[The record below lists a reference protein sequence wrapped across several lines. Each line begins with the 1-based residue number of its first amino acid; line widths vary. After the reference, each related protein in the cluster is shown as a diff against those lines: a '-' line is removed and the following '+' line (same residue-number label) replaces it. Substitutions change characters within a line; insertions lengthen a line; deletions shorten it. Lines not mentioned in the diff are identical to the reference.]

1 MKAFL
6 TVHATVATAVTATIA
21 VVLGCHERQAV
32 TVSETPPRR
41 VVITRPERG
50 DMMRSIV
57 LPGDLIGFTEAALH
71 AKISGYVERIS
82 VDKGDQVKKG
92 QVLAVLEVPELRQK
106 LKRAQAN
113 LTVRRLTYER
123 LHSVWKEDPRVV
135 AREDVD
141 VAHGE
146 FRQAEAEVE
155 EIAALV
161 GYTNIIAPFDGI
173 VTARYVDPGALVPAA
188 GQIGSMGAGGAATVK
203 GPSPV
208 MAIANIDILRVYVYI
223 PEAETGR
230 IKVGMPAA
238 LRLQAFPGRKFDG
251 TVARFAKALDLSTRT
266 MLAEVDLENPGH
278 ELYPGMYAEVTLEL
292 EQHPQT
298 LKLPATALGKSADGS
313 FVYSVQGDQIKK
325 VAVKVGFTDGV
336 VVEIASGLTGDEQ
349 VVRHVSSDLIAGE
362 LVQPVPA
369 DGEPDRVRK

>member
-1 MKAFL
+1 M
-6 TVHATVATAVTATIA
+6 V
-21 VVLGCHERQAV
+21 
-32 TVSETPPRR
+32 
-41 VVITRPERG
+41 
-50 DMMRSIV
+50 RSIV
-57 LPGDLIGFTEAALH
+57 LPGDLIGFTEAMLH
-71 AKISGYVERIS
+71 AKISGYLERIS

-106 LKRAQAN
+106 LKRAQAS

-123 LHSVWKEDPRVV
+123 LHAVWQEDPRVV

-155 EIAALV
+155 ELTALV
-161 GYTNIIAPFDGI
+161 GYTNIIAPFDGVI
-173 VTARYVDPGALVPAA
+173 TARYVDPGALVPAA
-188 GQIGSMGAGGAATVK
+188 GQIGSMGAGGTATVR

-208 MAIANIDILRVYVYI
+208 MAIANIDILRVYVYV

-238 LRLQAFPGRKFDG
+238 LRLQAFPEREFAG

-266 MLAEVDLENPGH
+266 MLAEVDIENPRH

-292 EQHPQT
+292 ERRPQT
-298 LKLPATALGKSADGS
+298 LKLPATALGKSANGS
-313 FVYSVQGDQIKK
+313 FVYTVQGDRIKK
-325 VAVKVGFTDGV
+325 VAVQAGFTDGA

-349 VVRHVSSDLIAGE
+349 VVRHVSSDLSDGE

-369 DGEPDRVRK
+369 DRDPHQERKG